1 MKIVSSVLL
10 MCLFLLTTSTQNS
23 NAQCSTGYS
32 QIIVQ
37 ITEDNY
43 PQEISWD
50 IKNAGGITLYT
61 GTYNDD
67 TICVLNGT
75 CVQFT
80 IHDAAGDGICCGYGI
95 GSYSVFLNGS
105 VVVTGGNYTYSEV
118 TWLNCPPGTSCA
130 SALSAI
136 AATSYVAPVN
146 DTWYEFI
153 PTANGMY
160 DITTC
165 NLNTCD
171 TKIWVYDHCNNLT
184 WNNTNI
190 GTSYYD
196 DNACGYQAHV
206 SAALVAGTSYYIR
219 IGEGG
224 GGCGVPINWIIN
236 YGGPI
241 VGCLDPL
248 ACNYN
253 PNATVSDG
261 SCIYPGDPNC
271 PNGPDLAVMQTDFEN
286 SLAIGTI
293 NATNCQV
300 TEGCLTGFGLRTV
313 INFTTH
319 IKNLGNQDYF
329 IGNPGNNP
337 GQFVFGTCHGHWH
350 YQGYAEYDLYD
361 TAGTMI
367 PIGFKN
373 GFCVLD
379 LECSGGGTA
388 QYGCS
393 NMGISV
399 GCGDIYSSGL
409 DCQWLDITDVDTGFY
424 TMAIKVNWGQSPDAL
439 GHYEMDYMNNWA
451 QVCIH
456 IFETAP
462 GVKNFSV
469 VQNCSP
475 YYDCAG
481 VLYGNTQPD
490 CNGICGGPSKIG
502 DLNADTLRTNT
513 DGMLY
518 VNYILGDSL
527 IPAPCNDLN
536 GDLDID
542 VYDAALLTGCAN
554 YGEAWPMSGGGIH
567 NYCAFPTGL
576 TNIND
581 TATFKIIGADLTN
594 HYIDIGI
601 QNSDCRVLAYQFSM
615 KGLTIQS
622 VQSLVDPVMYPM
634 TPSFSIANNLIVGLS
649 YIDSSISKS
658 TPFQPLCRIYY
669 SATQDTVCI
678 DSIYSVVNQLF
689 QEVIDLKGDG
699 CIAGMLNNAV
709 PTLVQAHSSLSVY
722 PNPTSGLID
731 VSIQLMNTQNATL
744 EVTDALGRIVMI
756 NSLNNIFGKT
766 ISLSLKDYA
775 EGVYFINLH
784 TQNEVMTK
792 RVVLINQ

>member
-1 MKIVSSVLL
+1 MKILFSVLVF
-10 MCLFLLTTSTQNS
+10 CSAIVIANTHCIQ
-23 NAQCSTGYS
+23 AQCTTGYS
-32 QIIVQ
+32 QIIVN
-37 ITEDNY
+37 ITPDSY
-43 PQEISWD
+43 PLETSWD
-50 IKNAGGITLYT
+50 IRDAANNLVASGTTNNDTVCYLTGNCLHFTMHDSYGDGMCCAYGNGSYHVYLDGNLAATGG
-61 GTYNDD
+61 
-67 TICVLNGT
+67 
-75 CVQFT
+75 QFT
-80 IHDAAGDGICCGYGI
+80 FSEI
-95 GSYSVFLNGS
+95 
-105 VVVTGGNYTYSEV
+105 TYI
-118 TWLNCPPGTSCA
+118 NCPPGSSCG
-130 SALSAI
+130 SALI
-136 AATSYVAPVN
+136 AVEATPYVASVN
-146 DTWYEFI
+146 DTWYEFS

-165 NLNTCD
+165 GMNTCD

-190 GTSYYD
+190 GTAYYD
-196 DNACGYQAHV
+196 DNGCGYQAHV
-206 SAALVAGTSYYIR
+206 SAALVAGSIYYIR
-219 IGEGG
+219 IGEGSI
-224 GGCGVPINWIIN
+224 GCNQPINWIIN

-241 VGCLDPL
+241 VGCMDPL

-253 PNATVSDG
+253 PVATVSDG

-271 PNGPDLAVMQTDFEN
+271 PNGPDLTVVQTDFAN
-286 SLAIGTI
+286 SLSLGTI
-293 NATNCQV
+293 NASNCQV
-300 TEGCLTGFGLRTV
+300 TEGCLTGFGQRTIV
-313 INFTTH
+313 NFTTH
-319 IKNLGNQDYF
+319 IQNVGNQDYF

-337 GQFVFGTCHGHWH
+337 GQFVFGSCHGHWH

-361 TAGTMI
+361 NLGTML

-379 LECSGGGTA
+379 LECNNGGTA
-388 QYGCS
+388 QYGCG

-409 DCQWLDITDVDTGFY
+409 DCQWIDITDVDTGDY
-424 TMAIKVNWGQSPDAL
+424 VLAIKVNWDQSPDAV
-439 GHYEMDYMNNWA
+439 GHYETDYVNNWA

-456 IFETAP
+456 ISETN
-462 GVKNFSV
+462 GVKSFNTLA
-469 VQNCSP
+469 NCNP
-475 YYDCAG
+475 FVDCAG
-481 VLYGNTQPD
+481 VIYGNSQPD
-490 CNGICGGPSKIG
+490 CNGVCGGNSKRG
-502 DLNADTLRTNT
+502 DLNYDTLQTNT
-513 DGMLY
+513 DALMY

-536 GDLDID
+536 GDIDID

-554 YGEAWPMSGGGIH
+554 YGDAWPMSGGGVH
-567 NYCAFPTGL
+567 NYCDFPTGL

-581 TATFKIIGADLTN
+581 TTTLSIIGADLTN

-601 QNSDCRVLAYQFSM
+601 QNHDNRVLAYQFSM

-689 QEVIDLKGDG
+689 QEVINLKGDG
-699 CIAGMLNNAV
+699 CIAGMLSSSA
-709 PTLVQAHSSLSVY
+709 PSLVQAHSSLSVY
-722 PNPTSGLID
+722 PNPTSGLIE
-731 VSIQLMNTQNATL
+731 VSIQLMNTQDATM
-744 EVTDALGRIVMI
+744 EVTDALGRIVMQ
-756 NSLNNIFGKT
+756 NKLTNIFGKT